1 MIGAAVPDPKRR
13 FATINCR
20 NAKGFLVVVQFEI
33 PPDSATR

>member
-20 NAKGFLVVVQFEI
+20 NAKGFL
-33 PPDSATR
+33 P